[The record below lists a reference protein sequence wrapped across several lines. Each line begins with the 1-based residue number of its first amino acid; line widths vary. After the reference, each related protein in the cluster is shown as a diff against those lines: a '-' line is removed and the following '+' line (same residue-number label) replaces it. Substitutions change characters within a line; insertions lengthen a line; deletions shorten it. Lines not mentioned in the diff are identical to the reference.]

1 MQLEQDQNRMQVQK
15 IIEKNGIKFI
25 KINKNKFN
33 LTFDINNNTIIIP
46 PIINFDLIQMINT
59 LNPNIFESLDT
70 YKHSEIEITMNSL
83 LKDIFSDLGLPQ
95 YYLALRIIKDLSNT
109 NIISFKCIAFDNKLH
124 YYADDVEKIPIV
136 SIYINFYIINNHN
149 VKIDCDVDL
158 TERHNIPQFSEKIIG
173 NIIYNI
179 FYRLKQ
185 FIENV
190 SF

>member
-109 NIISFKCIAFDNKLH
+109 NII
-124 YYADDVEKIPIV
+124 
-136 SIYINFYIINNHN
+136 
-149 VKIDCDVDL
+149 
-158 TERHNIPQFSEKIIG
+158 
-173 NIIYNI
+173 
-179 FYRLKQ
+179 
-185 FIENV
+185 
-190 SF
+190 